1 MVEVDDRPLKNGQ
14 RIYYN
19 FVRPHATLQGKTP
32 AEVAGIGVKGENKWM
47 RLFKKA
53 MENQR

>member
-19 FVRPHATLQGKTP
+19 FVRPHATLEGKTP